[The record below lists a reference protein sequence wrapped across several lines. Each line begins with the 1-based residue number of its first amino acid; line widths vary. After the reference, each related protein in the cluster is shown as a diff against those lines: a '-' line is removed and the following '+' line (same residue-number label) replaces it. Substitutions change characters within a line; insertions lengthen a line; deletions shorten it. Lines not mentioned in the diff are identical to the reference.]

1 MMFAIFLTAVFGFM
15 MFYSMVFVSSN
26 LVRYFFVIC
35 YASAVYFVWNP
46 DSTTVIANYFGV
58 GRGLD
63 FIFLLLFLAVING
76 LIFSVTHL
84 SQHHQSLT
92 KLARHISIVEA
103 RIPPV

>member
-1 MMFAIFLTAVFGFM
+1 MMFAIFLTAFFGLM

-26 LVRYFFVIC
+26 LARYFFVIC

-46 DSTTVIANYFGV
+46 DSTTVIANFFGV

-76 LIFSVTHL
+76 VIFSVTHL

-103 RIPPV
+103 RTPPV